1 MAEQTDPS
9 RAQPLRRPAALSAGT
24 LAVAVCAAL
33 LWGGPAPAQDLH
45 EQLEEKQDELAEVR
59 EREGVLTTTLARYGE
74 RIARLEGEVAGLRER
89 EAAAEAR
96 LATTQAEL
104 ERAVS
109 DLRDARERLAIL
121 RKHLKRALVVLRERL
136 VAIYQSGTTD
146 TLSVILSADGYEEL
160 IGRSEYLQQ
169 IQEGDEAIVDRV
181 RGLRDQARRTVRRLR
196 EAKRR
201 LEAARDAIAA
211 EERRLASART
221 AVEGRQAELLAARGA
236 RATAL
241 AGIRSH
247 ERELHGDLSDLQS
260 QIEAQLQ
267 ATQSAV
273 PLPAGPV
280 QHASSGLIWPVDGPV
295 VSGFGWRWGRMHEGV
310 DIAVPAGTPIRA
322 AASGAVVIAGW
333 VGGYGN
339 YTCVDHGGGLS
350 TCYAHQSSFA
360 TSTGAEVAQGQA
372 IGYVGCT
379 GHCYGDHLHF
389 EVRVNGVAQDPMG
402 YL

>member
-9 RAQPLRRPAALSAGT
+9 RALALRRPVVLSAAV
-24 LAVAVCAAL
+24 LASALCAAL
-33 LWGGPAPAQDLH
+33 LWGGRAPAQDLH
-45 EQLEEKQDELAEVR
+45 EQLESKQEKLAEVR
-59 EREGVLTTTLARYGE
+59 EREGVLTTTIASYGD
-74 RIARLEGEVAGLRER
+74 RISRLEGEVAGLREQ
-89 EAAAEAR
+89 EAAAEAN
-96 LATTQAEL
+96 LAATEAEL
-104 ERAVS
+104 DRAVS
-109 DLRDARERLAIL
+109 DLRAARDRLAIL
-121 RKHLKRALVVLRERL
+121 REHLKRALVVLRERL

-160 IGRSEYLQQ
+160 VGRSEYLQQ

-181 RGLRDQARRTVRRLR
+181 RDLRDQAKRTVRRLR

-201 LEAARDAIAA
+201 IEAARDAIAA
-211 EERRLASART
+211 EERRLASARA
-221 AVEGRQAELLAARGA
+221 AVEARQFELVAARGD

-247 ERELHGDLSDLQS
+247 ERELHGDVSDLQA

-267 ATQSAV
+267 ATQSAT

-280 QHASSGLIWPVDGPV
+280 QYGSSGLIWPVDGPV

-360 TSTGAEVAQGQA
+360 ASSGAEVAQGQV

-389 EVRVNGVAQDPMG
+389 EVRVNGAAQDPMG